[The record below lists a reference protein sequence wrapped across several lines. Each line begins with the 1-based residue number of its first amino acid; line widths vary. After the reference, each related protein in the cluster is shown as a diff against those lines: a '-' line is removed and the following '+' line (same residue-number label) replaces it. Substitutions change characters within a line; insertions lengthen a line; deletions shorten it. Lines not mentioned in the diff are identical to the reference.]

1 MDNKKRASITG
12 SVRCYDIEKEEA
24 DSMSIMLEINSEGA
38 YSISSDFAKN
48 LFGSVM
54 TAALRGTVANKIV
67 ASAEQTN
74 IKAAKSE

>member
-1 MDNKKRASITG
+1 MESKKRTSITG
-12 SVRCYDIEKEEA
+12 SVRHYDTEKEEA
-24 DSMSIMLEINSEGA
+24 DSMSIMLETNSEGA

-67 ASAEQTN
+67 APAEQTN
-74 IKAAKSE
+74 VKAVKSE